1 VGKRLKHFL
10 KVFGLAVP
18 LCCLLAGC
26 GYFPRSFPGMQP
38 ANQSVFDAV
47 EQPYTL
53 DTGDRVRLI
62 VLGQSDLSNVYAID
76 QSGQISVPMIGLVEA
91 RQITAAELEKRVSD
105 KLRSLLREPK
115 VTVEIE
121 TYRPFFILG
130 EVTNSGQYPYV
141 NGMSAQTAV
150 AIAGGFTPRAK
161 QSSVEITRLVSGEM
175 IRGTVPLYYPI
186 RPGDTIRVHER
197 WF

>member
-1 VGKRLKHFL
+1 
-10 KVFGLAVP
+10 
-18 LCCLLAGC
+18 
-26 GYFPRSFPGMQP
+26 MQP